1 MSNSTP
7 PTSSPGFGQ
16 RLEIALHVFFKGL
29 LRLLILVMVIG
40 LVGLGIYYGL
50 PYLYQQF
57 ILPVQINT
65 NQLSIVKTQ
74 QASSEQAAR
83 LQIEQLQTRLL
94 TLENQHGV
102 DQETI
107 SEIQTRLDAGEKT
120 LQETTAS
127 LKKLDDLQSQIDQ
140 IQQKASMNASR
151 VTAMEEQLSANDAPL
166 AALEREVILVK
177 AMELL
182 NRSRLYLLQNNAG
195 LAAGDVQAARGL
207 LASLQ
212 DTTPEEEKPAL
223 TALLARVDLALSSL
237 PFSPV
242 IAADDLEIAW
252 RLLVQGL
259 KPQPTPTL
267 VEGLPFPA
275 TPTPTELPTATVT
288 PAAGLVTPTPTAVI
302 STPTLTSTAARTA
315 TSQP

>member
-1 MSNSTP
+1 MSNLTP
-7 PTSSPGFGQ
+7 PTSSPSFGQ
-16 RLEIALHVFFKGL
+16 RFEMALHVFFKAL
-29 LRLLILVMVIG
+29 LRLLILAMVIG
-40 LVGLGIYYGL
+40 LVGFGIYYGL

-57 ILPVQINT
+57 ILPVQANT
-65 NQLSIVKTQ
+65 NQLITVKTQ
-74 QASSEQAAR
+74 QASAEQASR
-83 LQIEQLQTRLL
+83 LQIEQLQSRLL

-107 SEIQTRLDAGEKT
+107 SEIQTRLDTDEKT
-120 LQETTAS
+120 LQETTAA

-140 IQQKASMNASR
+140 IQQKASTDADL
-151 VTAMEEQLSANDAPL
+151 VTAIEKQLNANDAPL

-177 AMELL
+177 AMEFL

-223 TALLARVDLALSSL
+223 TVLLARVDLALSSL

-267 VEGLPFPA
+267 VEGLPFPV
-275 TPTPTELPTATVT
+275 TPTPTELPTATAT
-288 PAAGLVTPTPTAVI
+288 PAAVSLVTPTPTSVNL
-302 STPTLTSTAARTA
+302 TPTPTATRTA